1 MNRQRADTGY
11 YHFFLVLIGLCI
23 FTGSSFARDKQCTS
37 LYEELSDK
45 HNTVLANI
53 ARDDPSFNERMH
65 KLEDELFKA
74 LDQCKRDPL
83 LFCVMVEN
91 QVSLGNIQ
99 LAHVYAS
106 QAYNRRPEIWQ
117 TNHALGTTLCML
129 NDCDKG
135 ITFLE
140 KAVEIEPH
148 RPALV
153 FNLCSTYL
161 NNKQFQR
168 AVDTCTNL
176 LAMKQHQLHG
186 PAYFLRSLAYQ
197 ELGKSQKA
205 RSDYNRAKVLG
216 FIEENKNGK

>member
-1 MNRQRADTGY
+1 MNRQSTNTSY
-11 YHFFLVLIGLCI
+11 YYLLVLIGLSS
-23 FTGSSFARDKQCTS
+23 FTVSSFAQDEQCMS
-37 LYEELSDK
+37 LYEELSAK
-45 HNTVLANI
+45 HSKVLAKI
-53 ARDDPSFNERMH
+53 ARDDPSFGEKMH

-117 TNHALGTTLCML
+117 TNHALGNTLCML
-129 NDCDKG
+129 HDCDKG

-140 KAVEIEPH
+140 KAAEIEPH

-161 NNKQFQR
+161 NNKQFR
-168 AVDTCTNL
+168 SAVDSCTNL

-197 ELGKSQKA
+197 ELGESQKA

-216 FIEENKNGK
+216 FIEENKKGK